1 MTRDSAIRG
10 RPGDNRGV
18 SDDAYQWDPAND
30 AAAVCVV
37 APGAGAGMR
46 HPFLAGV
53 AAGLTSNGVSSLRFD
68 FPYIRVGRKAPDRPP
83 VLLESWREALDEAAR
98 RGDGLPLVA
107 SGKSMGGRMAT
118 MLAAEEGPAFAA
130 KALVLFGY
138 PLHAP
143 GKPDSPRDSHLPAV
157 TVPMLFIQGT
167 GDALARFDLME
178 PLVRRLGARLVAIEG
193 GNHSFVVRGRR
204 RPADDIGRDLGAVA
218 AAFIHEVAATE
229 ESG

>member
-1 MTRDSAIRG
+1 M
-10 RPGDNRGV
+10 
-18 SDDAYQWDPAND
+18 SDDAYLWEPAEG
-30 AAAVCVV
+30 ATAVCVV

-68 FPYIRVGRKAPDRPP
+68 FPYMRAGRRAPDRPP
-83 VLLESWREALDEAAR
+83 VLLASWREALDEAAR

-143 GKPDSPRDSHLPAV
+143 GKPDSLRDAHLPAV

-178 PLVRRLGARLVAIEG
+178 PLVRRLGPGARLHAIEG

-204 RPADDIGRDLGAVA
+204 RPADEIGRDLGAVA
-218 AAFIHEVAATE
+218 AAFIHEVAALE
-229 ESG
+229 GSR